1 MKLRQRKK
9 LGELL
14 CEKSY
19 LDEPSLNF
27 ALAEQKIEHRRL
39 GQILLNLGYITQ
51 AQLNEALAHQAG
63 IDKVDLTNLSISSD
77 IVSLVPAELVSKYN
91 IMPLSQ
97 ENGRLKVAMTDPFQP
112 QVIEDLRLVT
122 GCSVRRYYADPKEM
136 ENIILKFYGSNVAR
150 MMDNLVPA
158 EQRIE
163 NQELD
168 NGDYSPA
175 KLHELAREPSLVNLV
190 NLVILEA
197 LEARASDI
205 HIEPFENQV
214 KIKYRVD
221 GMLIERTPS
230 SKRLQAAIISR
241 IKIMAS
247 MNIAERFVPQDGH
260 IEFAGKKGRVDLR
273 VSTVPTVFGES
284 IELRILD
291 RSVSLM
297 KLHDLGMN
305 DQCLEGFNQC
315 LHRTHGIVLVTG
327 PTGCGKTTT
336 LYASLNK
343 IYSPAVKM
351 ITIEDPVE
359 YQLEGIN
366 QMPVNPKRGL
376 TFATGLRHI
385 LRHDPDIVMV
395 GEIRD
400 RETANIAIRAA
411 LTGHLV
417 FSTLHTNDAPGAV
430 TRLIDMGVEPF
441 LLASSLEAVLAQRLV
456 RTICPKCK
464 VPYKPDEQ
472 LIKSLNG
479 SMKIQPDTKFYHGT
493 GCNECGQTGMS
504 GRIGIYEL
512 LRITG
517 TLRELIAT
525 SPTTEQI
532 IKAAPAD
539 HISMVNDGLTKVLEG
554 VTTPEEIFRVAKS
567 IGEED

>member
-1 MKLRQRKK
+1 LRQRKK

-14 CEKSY
+14 CEKLY
-19 LDEPSLNF
+19 LDESGLKF
-27 ALAEQKIEHRRL
+27 ALAEQKIEHRKL
-39 GQILLNLGYITQ
+39 GQILLDLGYVTQ

-63 IDKVDLTNLSISSD
+63 IDKVDLTNISISGD
-77 IVSLVPAELVSKYN
+77 IVGLVPAELVSKYN

-97 ENGRLKVAMTDPFQP
+97 DNGRLKVAMTDPFQP

-122 GCSVRRYYADPKEM
+122 GCSVLRYYAEPKEM
-136 ENIILKFYGSNVAR
+136 EKAILKFYGSNVAR
-150 MMDNLVPA
+150 MMDDLVPA

-163 NQELD
+163 TQESD

-175 KLHELAREPSLVNLV
+175 KLNELAREPSLVNLV

-197 LEARASDI
+197 IDARASDI

-221 GMLIERTPS
+221 GMLVERTPS

-241 IKIMAS
+241 IKIMAG

-260 IEFAGKKGRVDLR
+260 IEFSGKKGRVDMR

-291 RSVSLM
+291 RSTSMM

-400 RETANIAIRAA
+400 RETADIAIRAA

-441 LLASSLEAVLAQRLV
+441 LLASSLEAVMAQRLV
-456 RTICPKCK
+456 RMICPNCK
-464 VPYKPDEQ
+464 ESYKPDER

-479 SMKIQPDTKFYHGT
+479 SMKILPDTKFYHGI

-525 SPTTEQI
+525 KPSTEQI
-532 IKAAPAD
+532 IKAAPPD